1 MKNKYI
7 DKFNPTY
14 SNELYGYNT
23 LLKDLVTLSQ
33 NENIPKVLM
42 FSGEKGL
49 GKFTLALHFITYF
62 FTSKEAQYPYDFKN
76 KIIHESN
83 IFYNSHLW

>member
-33 NENIPKVLM
+33 NENIQCPNPECDVDET
-42 FSGEKGL
+42 S
-49 GKFTLALHFITYF
+49 ITYI
-62 FTSKEAQYPYDFKN
+62 KYDDKDMKYLYVCDSCGQKWKN
-76 KIIHESN
+76 QID
-83 IFYNSHLW
+83 